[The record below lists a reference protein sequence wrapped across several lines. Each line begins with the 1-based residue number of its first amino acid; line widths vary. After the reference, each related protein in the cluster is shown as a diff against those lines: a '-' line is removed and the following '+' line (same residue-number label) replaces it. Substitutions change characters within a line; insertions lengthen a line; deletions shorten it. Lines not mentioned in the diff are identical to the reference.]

1 MASSSTT
8 SDRNINIEG
17 STNNNTDNK
26 EGMNSTGNNND
37 ISEDHAIVFVAY
49 NGKWEYDDKEWFFKN
64 SRSSIMVVPKH
75 VTLTE
80 ITGILYKQLK
90 VNKKLYRLKLE
101 VHYRTGSPWFPVTEI
116 QNNQDLSVFISVT
129 SKTKLPLCVTQIYDE
144 FTNVVQDRVTS
155 GVDEERRK
163 DVAYEL
169 INGYPSLA
177 TTVYRDKTVL
187 DCIIRKPE
195 LFYCGTS
202 YSFYSR
208 FVYQIVPIKN
218 NSLGSNDTADV
229 ENQETRNKD
238 KFVTKHT
245 RKCLHTAISRICVKL
260 WETTLLHVLH
270 IKHLKDDKVKH
281 NTTIKLL
288 RRICEEAD
296 RTHTSSDIERLYSSP
311 FCLAVE
317 NNNAEALDVLTTY
330 FAGLYASKKDGHNIY
345 QLTVLNRSERVYNYI
360 LHHGY
365 DIKNDFSISIDD
377 DGNNILHLV
386 GCLAPIHKLNA
397 ASGAALQMQR
407 ELQWFEEVK
416 RVVGITKTQELNKNK
431 ETPMMV
437 FRREHEKLRKDG
449 EEWMKKTAD
458 SYTITAALIITIVFA
473 AAITVPGGNDDKTGK
488 PIYETEASL
497 IIFAISDAI
506 SLFTSTTSLL
516 LFLSILTARYADE
529 DFLYKLPKR
538 LIYGLVMLFVSVTSM
553 MIAFSATLYIMFGQ
567 GKPWILFPIAALACL
582 PIASF
587 VTLQFP
593 LLVELIS
600 STYGHGIL
608 GKKKDHR
615 LSANA
620 NIYDY

>member
-8 SDRNINIEG
+8 SDRNIN
-17 STNNNTDNK
+17 T
-26 EGMNSTGNNND
+26 
-37 ISEDHAIVFVAY
+37 EDHAIVFVAY
-49 NGKWEYDDKEWFFKN
+49 NGKWEYDGKEWFFKN

-75 VTLTE
+75 VTLSE

-116 QNNQDLSVFISVT
+116 QNNQDLLVFISVT

-163 DVAYEL
+163 DDKVENRLIKAIRKDDWMKAREIVNTQGVTWTSKLDDDGNTALHFAVSRYKDNEVVRDILKEINSELLATTVNIAGFNPAHHAAAFGNTEALKIMLDSNPKCLYTPDNYDLLAIHYALAIPAIETFLYFFNKMKSCETEYDKLFRGMRGINLLHQVLDTGLIDVAYEL

-202 YSFYSR
+202 YRFYSR

-245 RKCLHTAISRICVKL
+245 RKCLHTVP
-260 WETTLLHVLH
+260 H

-345 QLTVLNRSERVYNYI
+345 QLTVLNRSEKVYNYI

-377 DGNNILHLV
+377 DG
-386 GCLAPIHKLNA
+386 
-397 ASGAALQMQR
+397 
-407 ELQWFEEVK
+407 
-416 RVVGITKTQELNKNK
+416 VGICE
-431 ETPMMV
+431 
-437 FRREHEKLRKDG
+437 
-449 EEWMKKTAD
+449 
-458 SYTITAALIITIVFA
+458 
-473 AAITVPGGNDDKTGK
+473 
-488 PIYETEASL
+488 
-497 IIFAISDAI
+497 
-506 SLFTSTTSLL
+506 
-516 LFLSILTARYADE
+516 
-529 DFLYKLPKR
+529 
-538 LIYGLVMLFVSVTSM
+538 
-553 MIAFSATLYIMFGQ
+553 
-567 GKPWILFPIAALACL
+567 
-582 PIASF
+582 
-587 VTLQFP
+587 
-593 LLVELIS
+593 
-600 STYGHGIL
+600 
-608 GKKKDHR
+608 
-615 LSANA
+615 
-620 NIYDY
+620 